1 MDMQDRMMQEY
12 QEIRRNGRI
21 LVDIDIPQVNTRILN
36 LKAEDG
42 TIYYVRLINGKV
54 YDLIDMAHLKILLL
68 SNCIFSASSQGV
80 PCLLGLS
87 LIHI

>member
-1 MDMQDRMMQEY
+1 MQDRMMQEY

-36 LKAEDG
+36 LKAEDS

-54 YDLIDMAHLKILLL
+54 YDLIDMAQLEKMPRIICNH
-68 SNCIFSASSQGV
+68 
-80 PCLLGLS
+80 
-87 LIHI
+87 

>member
-54 YDLIDMAHLKILLL
+54 YDLIDMAHLEKMPRIC
-68 SNCIFSASSQGV
+68 NY
-80 PCLLGLS
+80 
-87 LIHI
+87 